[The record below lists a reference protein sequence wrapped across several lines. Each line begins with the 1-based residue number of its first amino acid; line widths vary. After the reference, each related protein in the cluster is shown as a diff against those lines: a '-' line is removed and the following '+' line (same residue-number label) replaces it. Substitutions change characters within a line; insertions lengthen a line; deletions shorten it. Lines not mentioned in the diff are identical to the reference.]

1 MNYYAFFPFAGCV
14 ANVIL
19 GIYII
24 NRGYREIEN
33 RIFFLFTMTVSFWS
47 FTDVL
52 RRVAPNADI
61 ALFWMKVGTFG
72 SCFST
77 VTLLHFFFYF
87 TNTDIGKIKRNII
100 LVTAYSLALFFSILE
115 YSTDLITRSA
125 QLFYWGY
132 KPIEGKLYFLHFIFI
147 IGCIVLS
154 LILNIKFFSLTQPGC
169 DFDLRVHF
177 KRTGSYLCEQ

>member
-24 NRGYREIEN
+24 NRGHREVEN

-61 ALFWMKVGTFG
+61 ALFWMKIGTFG
-72 SCFST
+72 SCFSSAL
-77 VTLLHFFFYF
+77 LLHYFFYF
-87 TNTDIGKIKRNII
+87 SNT
-100 LVTAYSLALFFSILE
+100 
-115 YSTDLITRSA
+115 
-125 QLFYWGY
+125 
-132 KPIEGKLYFLHFIFI
+132 
-147 IGCIVLS
+147 
-154 LILNIKFFSLTQPGC
+154 
-169 DFDLRVHF
+169 
-177 KRTGSYLCEQ
+177 